1 MMIISTRVSQRW
13 FKLNRKK
20 SAAKI
25 AQINRLTTSSKCL
38 LPSHSRSRMKS
49 RLLWQSAR
57 RKSLKF
63 KLHRQLW
70 CRWNKSET
78 SNWSLVG
85 HLKCVQF
92 YNWFRHHCTKPYTN
106 CRPPREE
113 PHRGGEWSSEN
124 EKSRQ
129 ILPKSRNL
137 AQATH
142 GSRSLRFCVCRSHIC
157 FSIKLLHFFDS
168 GSDFKMPV

>member
-1 MMIISTRVSQRW
+1 M
-13 FKLNRKK
+13 
-20 SAAKI
+20 
-25 AQINRLTTSSKCL
+25 
-38 LPSHSRSRMKS
+38 
-49 RLLWQSAR
+49 
-57 RKSLKF
+57 
-63 KLHRQLW
+63 
-70 CRWNKSET
+70 
-78 SNWSLVG
+78 
-85 HLKCVQF
+85 QF

-168 GSDFKMPV
+168 GSDFKMPVSASLRFTIRHPYFVKANCIQLEPTLGTRGNSLAKSGRPKAGETSVRSEASEGPNASSLWWRTPTVSL